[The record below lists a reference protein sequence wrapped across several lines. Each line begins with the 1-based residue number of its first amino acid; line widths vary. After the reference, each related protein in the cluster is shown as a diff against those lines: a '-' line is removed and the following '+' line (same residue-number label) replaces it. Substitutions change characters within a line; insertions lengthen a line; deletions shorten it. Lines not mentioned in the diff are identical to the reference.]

1 MKHDEAGDSDD
12 RILYYGTWISFHV
25 AYRGV
30 MNHELVFAIFV
41 DCFLARSAS
50 LISWT
55 VEEATTTTHP
65 CKKNTYICHIT
76 IYYTCTRNLKKNK
89 GIYRLSLTGTSP
101 EPLPCV

>member
-1 MKHDEAGDSDD
+1 MPFSDLQYDLCLRCLVLKHDETGDSDD

-25 AYRGV
+25 VYRGV
-30 MNHELVFAIFV
+30 VNHELVLAIFV

-65 CKKNTYICHIT
+65 RKKKYVHSS
-76 IYYTCTRNLKKNK
+76 YYNIL
-89 GIYRLSLTGTSP
+89 
-101 EPLPCV
+101 